1 MFLSEAV
8 VIADSDDI
16 KVIIDGA
23 EIEFTD
29 AASVIRN
36 DVTIPTKMIYSSL
49 VEDI

>member
-29 AASVIRN
+29 AAPLPAKR
-36 DVTIPTKMIYSSL
+36 IYSSL